1 MQRIRGRTL
10 PWSAQLPRELE
21 PQTAPG
27 VWECVLG
34 LLPGSGRVLNA
45 GAGRGGMSL
54 LLDQRGF
61 QVTSIDLCP
70 ENFQAEHMPC
80 LAADLNHPLAFG
92 DGEFDV
98 VLAVEVMEHLEN
110 PWGFLREAL
119 RVLREDGCLVF
130 TTPNVSSLLSRLV
143 FLCEGTFPYFRDES
157 FAGCHHV
164 TPIFPWSVERA
175 CRTERG
181 ILEKVLFS
189 RTDWP
194 TRRDVPRH
202 DGGNG
207 KRRKLLDLLPL
218 NFLTGE
224 IACYVVRKE
233 MPAKLEADLPRT

>member
-1 MQRIRGRTL
+1 MECISGRTPPL
-10 PWSAQLPRELE
+10 SAQLPPELE

-27 VWECVLG
+27 VWECALG
-34 LLPGSGRVLNA
+34 LLPGPGRVLNA

-54 LLDQRGF
+54 LLDRRGY
-61 QVTSIDLCP
+61 QVTSIDLRP
-70 ENFQAEHMPC
+70 ENFQAERMSC
-80 LAADLNHPLAFG
+80 LAADLNDPLAFG
-92 DGEFDV
+92 DGEFDL

-110 PWGFLREAL
+110 PWGFLRESL
-119 RVLREDGCLVF
+119 RVLRENGCFVF

-175 CRTERG
+175 CRTANG
-181 ILEKVLFS
+181 LLEKLSFS

-194 TRRDVPRH
+194 TRRDLPRH

-218 NFLTGE
+218 NLLTGE
-224 IACYVVRKE
+224 IACYVVRKK
-233 MPAKLEADLPRT
+233 MADKLEAGPSRT